1 MLLGVI
7 TRIVGIELEKRVLQI
22 IVGALIYLEVEM
34 GGQNNEDNQGRG
46 NKEHGGGNDEQGGS
60 NNEQRGASHDKKEKK
75 GRKGRK
81 RWREKSFSKKGQE
94 IRIFEEG

>member
-22 IVGALIYLEVEM
+22 IVGALIYLEVEK
-34 GGQNNEDNQGRG
+34 GGQNDEDNQGRG

-60 NNEQRGASHDKKEKK
+60 NNEQGGASHDKKGK
-75 GRKGRK
+75 KGRK
-81 RWREKSFSKKGQE
+81 RWREKSSSEKGQE
-94 IRIFEEG
+94 IRVFEEG